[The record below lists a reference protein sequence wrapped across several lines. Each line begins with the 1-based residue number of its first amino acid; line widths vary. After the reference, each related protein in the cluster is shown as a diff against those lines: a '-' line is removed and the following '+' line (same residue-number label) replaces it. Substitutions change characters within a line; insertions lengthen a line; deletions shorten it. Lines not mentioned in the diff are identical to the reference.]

1 MPRSILDRFTEDERR
16 QLIERLLTVQGHKS
30 YISGKE
36 IDLRIDQV
44 EVDHI
49 IALDRG
55 GDDDES
61 NWGVVIASENSSKGK
76 RDLQLLRYI
85 YDFRKHREKYLSLK
99 RDFTFGDALGELYPI
114 REEVIYDLKTTQ
126 SL

>member
-1 MPRSILDRFTEDERR
+1 MSRSILDRFTEDERR
-16 QLIERLLTVQGHKS
+16 QLIERLLAVQGKKS

-76 RDLQLLRYI
+76 KRPSAS
-85 YDFRKHREKYLSLK
+85 KVYL
-99 RDFTFGDALGELYPI
+99 PI
-114 REEVIYDLKTTQ
+114 PKP
-126 SL
+126 

>member
-1 MPRSILDRFTEDERR
+1 MSKSILDRFTEEERR
-16 QLIERLLTVQGHKS
+16 QLIERLLTVQGKRS
-30 YISGKE
+30 YISGRE

-61 NWGVVIASENSSKGK
+61 NWGGCNSK
-76 RDLQLLRYI
+76 
-85 YDFRKHREKYLSLK
+85 
-99 RDFTFGDALGELYPI
+99 
-114 REEVIYDLKTTQ
+114 
-126 SL
+126 

>member
-1 MPRSILDRFTEDERR
+1 MSKSILDRFTEEERR
-16 QLIERLLTVQGHKS
+16 QLIDRLLTVQGHKS

-49 IALDRG
+49 IALDRR

-61 NWGVVIASENSSKGK
+61 NWVVVIASENSSKGK
-76 RDLQLLRYI
+76 RDLQLLKYI
-85 YDFRKHREKYLSLK
+85 YK
-99 RDFTFGDALGELYPI
+99 RSRD
-114 REEVIYDLKTTQ
+114 
-126 SL
+126 S